1 MDFGALPPEINSGR
15 MYSGPGSA
23 PLRTA
28 SAAWNLLAAE
38 LESAANQYQST
49 INVLA
54 DDEWR
59 GPTSATMA
67 AAVDPYITWMST
79 TGAQAEQT
87 ASQASAAATAYEA
100 AFAMTV
106 PPLEIAANRAQLA
119 MLVATNVIGQNTPA
133 IAANEAQYGEM
144 WAQDAAA
151 MYGYAGSSAAAS
163 TVKPFSQPPE
173 TSNPARSGDAGFRG
187 HAGKRR
193 QHRDRCAVA
202 TAATDHHRPVVV
214 EATHL
219 PDIRGGEPT
228 GLSSAEFLDFLDG
241 ADGNSIGTFLNSSLV
256 NGVVSG
262 SYVSPAIITP
272 GRHQRF
278 GRHQLVGSQRPS
290 RRPGGAGVTGML
302 TPLTPAPAP
311 VSVPNVGVSVNTVR
325 QHTGRQVVRPAD
337 VDGGSAGGQP
347 QRCHVCRWR
356 LDQRGGPD
364 RRRHRSRPGR
374 HARYAGRG
382 RRQVRRIRSR
392 SALRKS
398 PDRHG
403 APAVR
408 WLSVSAVPAA
418 AAGRPRSRI
427 STGIRRARPAAR
439 RR

>member
-23 PLRTA
+23 PLRAA

-67 AAVDPYITWMST
+67 AAVDPYITWMSS

-106 PPLEIAANRAQLA
+106 PPLEVAANRTQLA

-151 MYGYAGSSAAAS
+151 MYGYAGNSAAAS
-163 TVKPFSQPPE
+163 TVKPFSQAPQ
-173 TSNPARSGDAGFRG
+173 TSNPGAQAIQGS
-187 HAGKRR
+187 
-193 QHRDRCAVA
+193 AVTQANA
-202 TAATDHHRPVVV
+202 TGTGTAVQSQLQQVISSVPSSLKQLTSPVSAAANPQGW
-214 EATHL
+214 L
-219 PDIRGGEPT
+219 GQ
-228 GLSSAEFLDFLDG
+228 FLDFLDG

-262 SYVSPAIITP
+262 SYVSPAIVTPAITSGIADINSLTP
-272 GRHQRF
+272 AAE
-278 GRHQLVGSQRPS
+278 ST
-290 RRPGGAGVTGML
+290 PGGAGVTGMM

-311 VSVPNVGVSVNTVR
+311 VATPSVGVSVNTSGSTLVGKLSVPP
-325 QHTGRQVVRPAD
+325 TWTASAQVANHSGVTY
-337 VDGGSAGGQP
+337 AGGGWTNAVGP
-347 QRCHVCRWR
+347 T
-356 LDQRGGPD
+356 GG
-364 RRRHRSRPGR
+364 GT
-374 HARYAGRG
+374 G
-382 RRQVRRIRSR
+382 
-392 SALRKS
+392 
-398 PDRHG
+398 
-403 APAVR
+403 
-408 WLSVSAVPAA
+408 AVPAGMPGMPG
-418 AAGRPRSRI
+418 AAGARSGGFGHGPRYGNRLTVMGRPLS
-427 STGIRRARPAAR
+427 GG
-439 RR
+439 